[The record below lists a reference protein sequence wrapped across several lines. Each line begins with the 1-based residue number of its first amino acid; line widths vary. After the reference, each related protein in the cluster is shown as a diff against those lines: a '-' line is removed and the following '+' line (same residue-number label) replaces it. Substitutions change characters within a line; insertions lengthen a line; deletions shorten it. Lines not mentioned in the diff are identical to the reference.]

1 MKKLYSA
8 PIADLIDAGSDF
20 ILAGVSRLIETSDDV
35 DGPGGFG
42 EARPGDGE
50 GGVFAGSMSKS
61 TSIFD
66 YE

>member
-8 PIADLIDAGSDF
+8 PIADLIEAGMDF
-20 ILAGVSRLIETSDDV
+20 VMAGVSRLIETSDDV
-35 DGPGGFG
+35 DGPTFG
-42 EARPGDGE
+42 EVKPGDGE
-50 GGVFAGSMSKS
+50 GGAFTGSFSKS